1 MRCLPMLFVITLSL
15 YSVVVKAELEGKK
28 PAPQGWFYGFG
39 FGYSES
45 IYKGKGEDFTFIPA
59 IGYIG
64 EKLTVAGPF
73 ASYQL
78 YEESAISAEMKAA
91 VRFDGYESE
100 DSDSLRGMDDRD
112 KSVDGG
118 FSLGYQP
125 KEIARLELE
134 YMHDLL
140 SKHKGSET
148 RARISR
154 QFNRA
159 PFFFIPE
166 FSVSYLDNDLVD
178 YYYGV
183 KAQEATPTRAFYEGK
198 GTFNY
203 QASFNISTPIFLG
216 GFTRIDFG
224 YTWFGDEITDSP
236 IVDKKESYNVRFGY
250 TRYF

>member
-1 MRCLPMLFVITLSL
+1 MRCLPMLFVFTLAL

-45 IYKGKGEDFTFIPA
+45 IYKGKGEKYTFIPA

-73 ASYQL
+73 ASYTL
-78 YEESAISAEMKAA
+78 YEESVLSAELKAA
-91 VRFDGYESE
+91 VRFDGYESD
-100 DSDSLRGMDDRD
+100 DSTFLQGMDDRD
-112 KSVDGG
+112 NSIDGG

-125 KEIARLELE
+125 KEIARFELQ
-134 YMHDLL
+134 YTHDLL

-154 QFNRA
+154 QFKRG

-166 FSVSYLDNDLVD
+166 VSVSYLDSDLVD

-183 KAQEATPTRAFYEGK
+183 TLQESIAARAFYEGK
-198 GTFNY
+198 GTLNY
-203 QASFNISTPIFLG
+203 QTNFNISTPIFLG

-224 YTWFGDEITDSP
+224 YTWFGDDITNSP
-236 IVDKKESYNVRFGY
+236 IVDKKEGYSVRFGY

>member
-15 YSVVVKAELEGKK
+15 HSVAVKAELEGKK
-28 PAPQGWFYGFG
+28 PTPQGWFYGFG

-73 ASYQL
+73 ASYKL
-78 YEESAISAEMKAA
+78 YEEPVLSAELKAA
-91 VRFDGYESE
+91 VRFDGYESD
-100 DSDSLRGMDDRD
+100 DSTFLLGMNDRD
-112 KSVDGG
+112 KSIDGG

-125 KEIARLELE
+125 KEIARFELQ

-140 SKHKGSET
+140 SKHKGSEA

-154 QFNRA
+154 QFNRG

-166 FSVSYLDNDLVD
+166 VSVSYLDSDLVD

-183 KAQEATPTRAFYEGK
+183 TLQESTAARASYEGK
-198 GTFNY
+198 GTLNY
-203 QASFNISTPIFLG
+203 QANFNISTPIFFG

-236 IVDKKESYNVRFGY
+236 IVDKKESYNIRFGY